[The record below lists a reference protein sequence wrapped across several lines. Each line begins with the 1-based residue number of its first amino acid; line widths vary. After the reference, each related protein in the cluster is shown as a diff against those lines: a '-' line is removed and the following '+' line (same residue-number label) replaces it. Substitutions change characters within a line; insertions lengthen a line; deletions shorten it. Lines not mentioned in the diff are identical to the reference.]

1 MPHYEQHR
9 HEPIT
14 MLFQSALS
22 KLPLRRKQNV
32 YPHLFLVEDVAGKCG
47 DGKMKTDDAFLSQVP
62 FSANREL

>member
-1 MPHYEQHR
+1 
-9 HEPIT
+9 